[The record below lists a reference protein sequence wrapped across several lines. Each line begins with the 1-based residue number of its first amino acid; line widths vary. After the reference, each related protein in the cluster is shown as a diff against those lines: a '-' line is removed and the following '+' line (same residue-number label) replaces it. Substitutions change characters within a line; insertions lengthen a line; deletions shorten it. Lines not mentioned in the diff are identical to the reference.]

1 MRVFDR
7 ETALLDAQG
16 VPQRRVVIVLVGT
29 SEDSVAAAQFVK
41 HCTDVYGRATF
52 VTQANA
58 KALDRVL
65 ATSSAA
71 VIVSGVSRAA
81 LLSAWRDESR
91 ASVFVITSTL
101 HSVPAVVRR
110 AANYVVLVGHV
121 AEERERQHVHRST
134 CSLRVPRHEFV
145 RAYDETVR
153 AGQLLVICCNDL
165 PDETDPVGR
174 TFATCARGAQHY
186 QPSAASMA
194 SPSWLAWLR
203 SFWW

>member
-7 ETALLDAQG
+7 EKALLDAQG

-29 SEDSVAAAQFVK
+29 CDDSAAAAQFVK

-58 KALDRVL
+58 QALDRVL

-81 LLSAWRDESR
+81 LLGAWRDESR

-110 AANYVVLVGHV
+110 AANYVVIAGHM

-145 RAYDETVR
+145 RVYDETVR
-153 AGQLLVICCNDL
+153 AGQLLVIHCDDL

-174 TFATCARGAQHY
+174 TFSTCARAQN
-186 QPSAASMA
+186 QQQAAAGIA
-194 SPSWLAWLR
+194 SPSWMAWLR